1 MGTHPIF
8 ESDFDCLTDFRMVK
22 KGKKRQ
28 SKLAILEQDE
38 SKIEGPELK
47 KQKSETESDESF
59 VHIPSAKKI
68 VEEMNQEESEDEELE
83 DNVIDN
89 DDIEFQGT
97 NEPDII
103 EDIPIA
109 KIPAN
114 PEEYP
119 QAEEEVEEDRIDE
132 DDDEE
137 EDETAEGKEDDKKK
151 KDEDKVE
158 EMKDVR
164 STEDRTIFVKNL
176 PLDATDE
183 QIKILFSNAEEIRM
197 LKKNNGASRGKA
209 FIEMNSIE
217 NAEKA
222 SKFKNWTLDG
232 RKLVVDLC
240 GSKSATFEERTNMES
255 TTLSVQGNTEFDE
268 DDLRQTFEDAVAIRL
283 PKNMENIAYVQ
294 FDSVEMAKKYKEMDL
309 EINNVP
315 INSKFVPD
323 RISAERKRTKGTKW
337 ERKKAAKREAIIA
350 EKKAQ
355 NKGDESNTTTTENH
369 KERTDGGES
378 RGRGGFRGR
387 GGSRGR
393 GDSRGRGRGDS
404 RGRGGFRGRG
414 DSRGGGF
421 RGRGDSRG
429 RGGFRGGRG
438 DSRGGSRGRGDSRGR
453 GRGGSDRGSG
463 RGRGGSDRGSFRG
476 RGGGGRGRGRGN

>member
-8 ESDFDCLTDFRMVK
+8 ESDFDCLTDLRMVK

-28 SKLAILEQDE
+28 NKLAILEQDE

-68 VEEMNQEESEDEELE
+68 VEEMNQEESEDEQLE

-119 QAEEEVEEDRIDE
+119 QAVEEDRIDE

-137 EDETAEGKEDDKKK
+137 ENEAAEGKEEDKKK

-355 NKGDESNTTTTENH
+355 NKGDESNTTATENH
-369 KERTDGGES
+369 KVRTDGGES
-378 RGRGGFRGR
+378 RGRGGFRGH
-387 GGSRGR
+387 GGS
-393 GDSRGRGRGDS
+393 
-404 RGRGGFRGRG
+404 
-414 DSRGGGF
+414 

-463 RGRGGSDRGSFRG
+463 RGRGSSDR
-476 RGGGGRGRGRGN
+476 

>member
-68 VEEMNQEESEDEELE
+68 VEEMNQEESEDEEIE

-119 QAEEEVEEDRIDE
+119 QAEEVEEDRIDE

-137 EDETAEGKEDDKKK
+137 EGETAEGKEEDKKK
-151 KDEDKVE
+151 KEEDKVE

-355 NKGDESNTTTTENH
+355 NKGDESNTTATENH
-369 KERTDGGES
+369 KVRTDGGES
-378 RGRGGFRGR
+378 RGRGGFRGH
-387 GGSRGR
+387 GGS
-393 GDSRGRGRGDS
+393 
-404 RGRGGFRGRG
+404 
-414 DSRGGGF
+414 

-463 RGRGGSDRGSFRG
+463 RGRGSSDR
-476 RGGGGRGRGRGN
+476 

>member
-28 SKLAILEQDE
+28 SKLAILEHDE

-59 VHIPSAKKI
+59 VEVPSAKKI
-68 VEEMNQEESEDEELE
+68 VEEMNEESEEEELE
-83 DNVIDN
+83 DNVID
-89 DDIEFQGT
+89 DDEIEFQGT
-97 NEPDII
+97 NEPEII
-103 EDIPIA
+103 NDIPLA

-114 PEEYP
+114 QDEYP
-119 QAEEEVEEDRIDE
+119 QVEPEEDDRMAE
-132 DDDEE
+132 DNEAGGGEE
-137 EDETAEGKEDDKKK
+137 KEE
-151 KDEDKVE
+151 KDNKPE

-176 PLDATDE
+176 PLEATED
-183 QIKILFSNAEEIRM
+183 QIKVLFVNAEEIRM

-232 RKLVVDLC
+232 RKLVADLC

-294 FDSVEMAKKYKEMDL
+294 FDSVETAKKYKEMDL
-309 EINNVP
+309 EINSVP
-315 INSKFVPD
+315 ISSKFVPD
-323 RISAERKRTKGTKW
+323 RMSAERKRTKGTKW
-337 ERKKAAKREAIIA
+337 EK
-350 EKKAQ
+350 
-355 NKGDESNTTTTENH
+355 T
-369 KERTDGGES
+369 
-378 RGRGGFRGR
+378 
-387 GGSRGR
+387 
-393 GDSRGRGRGDS
+393 
-404 RGRGGFRGRG
+404 
-414 DSRGGGF
+414 
-421 RGRGDSRG
+421 
-429 RGGFRGGRG
+429 
-438 DSRGGSRGRGDSRGR
+438 
-453 GRGGSDRGSG
+453 
-463 RGRGGSDRGSFRG
+463 
-476 RGGGGRGRGRGN
+476 

>member
-59 VHIPSAKKI
+59 VEVPSAKKI
-68 VEEMNQEESEDEELE
+68 VEEMNQEESEDDELE
-83 DNVIDN
+83 DSVID
-89 DDIEFQGT
+89 DDEIEFQGT
-97 NEPDII
+97 NEPEII
-103 EDIPIA
+103 KDIPLA

-114 PEEYP
+114 QDEYP
-119 QAEEEVEEDRIDE
+119 QIETEEDDRMNEDNEAEEEETEEK
-132 DDDEE
+132 
-137 EDETAEGKEDDKKK
+137 TEGKI
-151 KDEDKVE
+151 E
-158 EMKDVR
+158 EIKDVR

-176 PLDATDE
+176 PLEATEE
-183 QIKILFSNAEEIRM
+183 QIKVLFVNAEEIRM

-232 RKLVVDLC
+232 RKLAVDLC
-240 GSKSATFEERTNMES
+240 GSKSATFEERTWMES

-294 FDSVEMAKKYKEMDL
+294 FDSVETAKKYKEMDL
-309 EINNVP
+309 EINSVP
-315 INSKFVPD
+315 ISSKFVPD
-323 RISAERKRTKGTKW
+323 RMSAERKRTKGTKW
-337 ERKKAAKREAIIA
+337 EKKKAAKREAAIA

-355 NKGDESNTTTTENH
+355 NGDHSKSENTKENAVSGESN
-369 KERTDGGES
+369 
-378 RGRGGFRGR
+378 RGRGGFRGGR
-387 GGSRGR
+387 GGFRGR

-404 RGRGGFRGRG
+404 RGRGGSRGRG
-414 DSRGGGF
+414 DSRGG
-421 RGRGDSRG
+421 
-429 RGGFRGGRG
+429 GGFRGGRG
-438 DSRGGSRGRGDSRGR
+438 DSRGR
-453 GRGGSDRGSG
+453 
-463 RGRGGSDRGSFRG
+463 
-476 RGGGGRGRGRGN
+476 